1 MCSLALTF
9 SISWWSATRLLYF
22 EAITV
27 ISLECCIMSACAVAS
42 WRPGIKNAQSFG
54 ADKKYEFCSQ
64 CLGYAAWPQPMQ
76 FSEFAQYIL
85 GGWADYP
92 WDQRSELSNNGFPF
106 KGSLR
111 VSSGLL
117 PGGWMLRSE
126 RKCCYPFIASIVD
139 ASQNALRTS
148 KGKSLPEFSMQG
160 LPKENQCLGFGCED
174 FRKKFDAWVLD
185 ERPFDVTIANENQ
198 CLSSGCKDFT
208 GKINAWDVDARRS

>member
-92 WDQRSELSNNGFPF
+92 WDQRPELSNNGTPLQKHPWEFLQGSFQVAGCFILKEMPLSNNDISF
-106 KGSLR
+106 KNPIP
-111 VSSGLL
+111 SGLV

-126 RKCCYPFIASIVD
+126 RKCCYYELGAYLSFRSL
-139 ASQNALRTS
+139 QALWMR
-148 KGKSLPEFSMQG
+148 
-160 LPKENQCLGFGCED
+160 
-174 FRKKFDAWVLD
+174 
-185 ERPFDVTIANENQ
+185 
-198 CLSSGCKDFT
+198 
-208 GKINAWDVDARRS
+208 ARML